1 MEKGGEETSSAD
13 SAVDLKDIS
22 PLTLT
27 SLSPRTPRSPELLS
41 DSETRA
47 PLAEPEDDRPQHG
60 LVKMRVN
67 DVSTIKCHILCYHGY
82 CLVVTMVTVLLSI
95 CFFQS

>member
-1 MEKGGEETSSAD
+1 MDKGGEETSSAD

-67 DVSTIKCHILCYHGY
+67 DVSTIKCQFLCYHGY
-82 CLVVTMVTVLLSI
+82 CLVVYMFLSV
-95 CFFQS
+95 FNL